1 MGEVTAHP
9 TTGRGP
15 KFQAPSIIT
24 AIHDLSAFDSG
35 KPDLDDWLRRKALKS
50 GGQTARSYVVCVDG
64 NRVIGYYCL
73 AAGGVQ
79 REVMP
84 NAKFRRN
91 TPIQVPVIILGRL
104 AVDKNYQHQGIGSGL
119 LKDALSRAIQASQAI
134 GIRAILVHALDEDA
148 VAFYKQYGFTESPV
162 DHRTLILPIETA
174 IAALR

>member
-9 TTGRGP
+9 AAERGP
-15 KFQAPSIIT
+15 KFQAPSIVT
-24 AIHDLSAFDSG
+24 TTHDLSAFDSG

-50 GGQTARSYVVCVDG
+50 DGQTARTYVVCVG
-64 NRVIGYYCL
+64 NQVIGYYCL

-84 NAKFRRN
+84 NAKLRRN

-104 AVDKNYQHQGIGSGL
+104 AVDKNYRRQGIGSGL

-134 GIRAILVHALDEDA
+134 GIRAILVHALDDDA
-148 VAFYKQYGFTESPV
+148 VTFYKQYGFTECPV